1 MYIHW
6 VVYIR
11 AMARSGIPT
20 RERIISAANTLFY
33 NDGIRGVSV
42 DAVAAK
48 AGVTKRTL
56 YYHFKSKDDLVAAY
70 LAARDQPN
78 LALFRQWFAEAD
90 DGLPAQVERIF
101 RNLARSARHP
111 KWKGCGFLRTS
122 AELANMPGHP
132 AMKIGAAHKKKF
144 EEWLRAT
151 FAAAGIAQ
159 AAQLARQILL
169 LLDGSFA
176 VVLLHRDPSYMETAG
191 RGGACVDRGGAS
203 RAGEATGAMIS
214 FPSLRAAL
222 KPAARSQHLEHRAEI
237 RHDGGASRARLV
249 RRRHHVRHHDR
260 DRAGGVG
267 GGHAVIGILDRDAN
281 FRLQAKPRRRQKIE
295 IGARLAARDVVAGQD
310 RLKTVANAGKLQM
323 RVRRA
328 QRRGGDD
335 RHRTF
340 RRLQRIQQFDR
351 AAFQRQAGAENFIA
365 VARRRPG

>member
-1 MYIHW
+1 
-6 VVYIR
+6 
-11 AMARSGIPT
+11 MARSGTPT
-20 RERIISAANTLFY
+20 RERIISAANALFY

-151 FAAAGIAQ
+151 FASAGIAHPS
-159 AAQLARQILL
+159 QLARQILL

-191 RGGACVDRGGAS
+191 
-203 RAGEATGAMIS
+203 EAA
-214 FPSLRAAL
+214 
-222 KPAARSQHLEHRAEI
+222 
-237 RHDGGASRARLV
+237 
-249 RRRHHVRHHDR
+249 
-260 DRAGGVG
+260 
-267 GGHAVIGILDRDAN
+267 
-281 FRLQAKPRRRQKIE
+281 PR
-295 IGARLAARDVVAGQD
+295 
-310 RLKTVANAGKLQM
+310 
-323 RVRRA
+323 
-328 QRRGGDD
+328 
-335 RHRTF
+335 
-340 RRLQRIQQFDR
+340 
-351 AAFQRQAGAENFIA
+351 
-365 VARRRPG
+365 